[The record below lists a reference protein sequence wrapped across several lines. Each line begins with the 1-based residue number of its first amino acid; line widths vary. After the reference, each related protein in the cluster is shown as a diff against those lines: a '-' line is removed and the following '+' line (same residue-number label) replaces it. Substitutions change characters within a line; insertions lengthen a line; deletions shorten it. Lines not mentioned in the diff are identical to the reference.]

1 MTRNKHFPKVVMAT
15 VAVALVL
22 TACGSS
28 EESSAAPADAEATT
42 DAGGSDTTTESEGTL
57 VAVAV
62 GETDVNTQYMT
73 VDPASVP
80 AGLITFTITNEGA
93 KEHEF
98 EVFATDV
105 LADQVEIGD
114 DDKIIDPEGAEEI
127 EEVEGIEGG
136 DTVTLTLDLEPG
148 HYIFV
153 CNEVGHY
160 RMGMYTDFT
169 VE

>member
-1 MTRNKHFPKVVMAT
+1 MTSNKFTQKAVAIAA
-15 VAVALVL
+15 VAVLAF
-22 TACGSS
+22 TACGSDEDGS
-28 EESSAAPADAEATT
+28 GSGNGDGGGEA
-42 DAGGSDTTTESEGTL
+42 EGTP

-62 GETDVNTQYMT
+62 GETDVNNQYMT

-80 AGLITFTITNEGA
+80 AGTITFTITNEGV

-98 EVFATDV
+98 EIFATDV
-105 LADQVEIGD
+105 LAGDFEIGD

-136 DTVTLTLDLEPG
+136 DSVTLTVDLDPG
-148 HYIFV
+148 HYALV
-153 CNEVGHY
+153 CNEEGHY